1 MKRKRKQKFAFPSQ
15 DQPAADAAIN
25 DREIDL
31 EIDGSKNLI
40 PQNIWTRVDSDKKSN
55 ITPAEIPQ
63 IFTPEQVTWIFDA
76 YVGLISLLF
85 AFLLKYEFK
94 IIFQELQFDAED
106 KMNFAKPLSRIIS
119 KHSPASWA
127 QHSDEIQL
135 IGAMGIWTAA
145 SFGRAKL
152 AIRKAAQKKEDEM
165 RNIHPVQKQSCQF
178 ASPQEIP
185 V

>member
-15 DQPAADAAIN
+15 DQPAVIN

-31 EIDGSKNLI
+31 EIDGEKNPI
-40 PQNIWTRVDSDKKSN
+40 PPQIWTRVDTDKKDSN
-55 ITPAEIPQ
+55 IIPAEIPQ

-85 AFLLKYEFK
+85 ALLLKAEFK

-119 KHSPASWA
+119 KHSPPSWA

-152 AIRKAAQKKEDEM
+152 AIKKAAEKKEDEA
-165 RNIHPVQKQSCQF
+165 RNIHPVPKQSCQF
-178 ASPQEIP
+178 SSPQEIP